1 MRAEILA
8 VGTELLLGNIVN
20 TNAQYIAKRLADLGI
35 EVYHQGVVG
44 DNPKRLME
52 AYTEAFKRS
61 DLIITTG
68 GLGPTKDD
76 LTKEIAFDYFGK
88 EAVLHKDILDNI
100 EEYFKKINRDM
111 VESNKK
117 QAYFP
122 MDVSILKNNHGTAP
136 GCIIEESNKIL
147 IVLPGPPREMKPMF
161 EDYVIPYLMKYQ
173 DGILVSRV
181 LRVIGLGESAVAEMI
196 EDIIDKG
203 KNPTIATYAKESEV
217 TIRITAKTNIEEEA
231 EKLITPVEEEIRR
244 RLGIAVYG
252 KGETQIEEVVGKML
266 VDNKLTISTAES
278 CTGGLLAGKII
289 NYPGISSVFKEGV
302 ITYSNQSKI
311 KRLKVKKE
319 ILEKFGAV
327 SSQIAAEMAE
337 GIAKSSG
344 TDIGISTTGIAGPEG
359 GSDEKPVGL
368 VYIGLYIKGEVK
380 TKELHLAG
388 DRQKVRNTAV
398 IRAIEWLR
406 RELLRGILNGK
417 Q

>member
-20 TNAQYIAKRLADLGI
+20 TNAQHIAKRLADLGI
-35 EVYHQGVVG
+35 EVYYQAVVG
-44 DNPKRLME
+44 DNPKRLMD
-52 AYTEAFKRS
+52 AYTAAFKRA
-61 DLIITTG
+61 DLVITTG

-76 LTKEIAFDYFGK
+76 ITKEVAFDYFGK
-88 EAVLHKDILDNI
+88 EAVLHKDILDKI
-100 EEYFKKINRDM
+100 EKYFKKIKRDM

-122 MDVSILKNNHGTAP
+122 MDALILKNNHGTAP
-136 GCIIEESNKIL
+136 GCIIEESNKTL

-173 DGILVSRV
+173 EGILSSRV
-181 LRVIGLGESAVAEMI
+181 LRIIGIGESVAAEMI

-203 KNPTIATYAKESEV
+203 KNPTVATYAKESEV
-217 TIRITAKTNIEEEA
+217 TIRITAKANTEEEA

-252 KGETQIEEVVGKML
+252 EGETPIEEVFGKML

-302 ITYSNQSKI
+302 ITYSNESKI

-319 ILEKFGAV
+319 ILDKFGAV
-327 SSQIAAEMAE
+327 SSQVAAEMAE
-337 GIAKSSG
+337 GIAKAAG

-368 VYIGLYIKGEVK
+368 VYIGIYIKGEVK

>member
-35 EVYHQGVVG
+35 EVYHQAVIG
-44 DNPKRLME
+44 DNPKRLMD
-52 AYTEAFKRS
+52 AYTAAFKRA
-61 DLIITTG
+61 DLVITTG

-76 LTKEIAFDYFGK
+76 LTKEVAFDYFGK

-100 EEYFKKINRDM
+100 EEYFKKINRNM

-122 MDVSILKNNHGTAP
+122 MDVLILKNNHGTAP
-136 GCIIEESNKIL
+136 GCIIEEGNKTL
-147 IVLPGPPREMKPMF
+147 IVLPGPPREMKHMF
-161 EDYVIPYLMKYQ
+161 EDYVIPYLTKYQ

-181 LRVIGLGESAVAEMI
+181 LRIIGIGESAAAEMI

-217 TIRITAKTNIEEEA
+217 TIRITAKANTEEEA
-231 EKLITPVEEEIRR
+231 KKLIVPVEEEIRR

-252 KGETQIEEVVGKML
+252 EGETQIEEVVGKIL

-289 NYPGISSVFKEGV
+289 NYPGISTVFKEGV
-302 ITYSNQSKI
+302 ITYSNEAKI

-319 ILEKFGAV
+319 ILDKFGAV
-327 SSQIAAEMAE
+327 SSQVAAEMAE
-337 GIAKSSG
+337 GIAKASG

-417 Q
+417 

>member
-35 EVYHQGVVG
+35 EVYHQAVIG
-44 DNPKRLME
+44 DNPKRLMDG
-52 AYTEAFKRS
+52 YTAAFKRA
-61 DLIITTG
+61 DLVITTG

-76 LTKEIAFDYFGK
+76 LTKEVAFDYFGK

-100 EEYFKKINRDM
+100 EEYFKKINRNM

-122 MDVSILKNNHGTAP
+122 MDVLILKNNHGTAP
-136 GCIIEESNKIL
+136 GCIIEEGNKTL
-147 IVLPGPPREMKPMF
+147 IVLPGPPREMKHMF

-181 LRVIGLGESAVAEMI
+181 LRIIGIGESAAAEII

-217 TIRITAKTNIEEEA
+217 TIRITAKANTEEEA
-231 EKLITPVEEEIRR
+231 KKLIVPVEEEIRK

-252 KGETQIEEVVGKML
+252 EGETQIEEVVGKIL

-289 NYPGISSVFKEGV
+289 NYPGISTVFKEGV
-302 ITYSNQSKI
+302 ITYSNESKI

-319 ILEKFGAV
+319 ILDKFGAV
-327 SSQIAAEMAE
+327 SSQVAAEMAE
-337 GIAKSSG
+337 GIAKASG

-406 RELLRGILNGK
+406 RELLRGILNSK
-417 Q
+417 

>member
-44 DNPKRLME
+44 DNPKRLMD
-52 AYTEAFKRS
+52 AYTAAFKRA
-61 DLIITTG
+61 DLVITTG

-76 LTKEIAFDYFGK
+76 LTKEVAFDYFGK

-122 MDVSILKNNHGTAP
+122 MDVLILKNNHGTAP
-136 GCIIEESNKIL
+136 GCIIEENNKIL

-161 EDYVIPYLMKYQ
+161 EDYIIPYLMKYQ
-173 DGILVSRV
+173 KGILVSRV
-181 LRVIGLGESAVAEMI
+181 LRVIGLGESAVEEMI

-217 TIRITAKTNIEEEA
+217 TIRITAKANTEEEA

-252 KGETQIEEVVGKML
+252 EGETQIEEVVGKIL

-302 ITYSNQSKI
+302 ITYSNESKI

-319 ILEKFGAV
+319 ILDKFGAV
-327 SSQIAAEMAE
+327 SSQVAAEMAE
-337 GIAKSSG
+337 GIAKAAG

-368 VYIGLYIKGEVK
+368 VYIGLYIKGELK

-406 RELLRGILNGK
+406 RELLRGVLNSK
-417 Q
+417 

>member
-35 EVYHQGVVG
+35 EVYHQAVVG
-44 DNPKRLME
+44 DNPKRLMD
-52 AYTEAFKRS
+52 AYTSAFQRAE
-61 DLIITTG
+61 LVIATG

-76 LTKEIAFDYFGK
+76 LTKEVAFDYFGK
-88 EAVLHKDILDNI
+88 EAVLHKDILDKI
-100 EEYFKKINRDM
+100 EEYFKKINRNM

-122 MDVSILKNNHGTAP
+122 TDALILKNNHGTAP

-161 EDYVIPYLMKYQ
+161 EEYVVPYLTKYQ
-173 DGILVSRV
+173 EGVLVSKV
-181 LRVIGLGESAVAEMI
+181 LRVIGIGESATAEMI
-196 EDIIDKG
+196 EDIIDNG
-203 KNPTIATYAKESEV
+203 ENPTIATYAKESEV
-217 TIRITAKTNIEEEA
+217 TIRITAKADKEEEG
-231 EKLITPVEEEIRR
+231 EQLIAPIEDEIRT

-252 KGETQIEEVVGKML
+252 EGEAQVEEVVGKML

-278 CTGGLLAGKII
+278 CTGGLLAGKLI

-302 ITYSNQSKI
+302 ITYSNESKI

-319 ILEKFGAV
+319 ILDKFGAV
-327 SSQIAAEMAE
+327 SSQVAAEMAE
-337 GIAKSSG
+337 GIAKAAG

-359 GSDEKPVGL
+359 GSDEKPLGL
-368 VYIGLYIKGEVK
+368 VYIGLYIQGEVK

-388 DRQKVRNTAV
+388 NRQKVRNTAV

-406 RELLRGILNGK
+406 RELLRGILSSK
-417 Q
+417 

>member
-35 EVYHQGVVG
+35 EVYHQAVIG
-44 DNPKRLME
+44 DNPKRLMD
-52 AYTEAFKRS
+52 AYTSAFKRA
-61 DLIITTG
+61 DLVITTG

-76 LTKEIAFDYFGK
+76 LTKEVAFDYFGK

-100 EEYFKKINRDM
+100 EEYFKKINRNM

-122 MDVSILKNNHGTAP
+122 MDVLILKNNHGTAP
-136 GCIIEESNKIL
+136 GCIIEEGNKTL
-147 IVLPGPPREMKPMF
+147 IVLPGPPREMKHMF

-181 LRVIGLGESAVAEMI
+181 LRIIGIGESAAAEMI

-217 TIRITAKTNIEEEA
+217 TIRITAKANTEEEA
-231 EKLITPVEEEIRR
+231 EKLIVPVEEEIRQ

-252 KGETQIEEVVGKML
+252 EGETQIEEVVGKIL

-289 NYPGISSVFKEGV
+289 NYPGISTVFKEGV
-302 ITYSNQSKI
+302 ITYSNESKI

-319 ILEKFGAV
+319 ILDKFGAV
-327 SSQIAAEMAE
+327 SSQVAAEMAE
-337 GIAKSSG
+337 GIAKASG

-406 RELLRGILNGK
+406 RELLRGILNSK
-417 Q
+417 